1 MKKTFFTAAILA
13 AATAFAADNVQT
25 ATPQP
30 VAQPKDKSWT
40 HFVGA
45 GVTVPVSK
53 YNVEESDFSLVSAGL
68 NLSYMGISKSGFA
81 VRADLS
87 SGATF
92 TDDVKYNEK
101 EDADVGTYVAG
112 EVGLGYGFVNTPD
125 WTVAVF
131 ATVGVEGSVFTRD
144 TETYKH
150 PDLGKVDW
158 TRSVTLGALTLGG
171 DLVVRKALGD
181 HVGVFASVGGRWAPV
196 AVWLLTDEYDN
207 DDVNRK
213 DTFKSDKS
221 DGGFT
226 VVPTVGAMW
235 NF

>member
-1 MKKTFFTAAILA
+1 M
-13 AATAFAADNVQT
+13 
-25 ATPQP
+25 
-30 VAQPKDKSWT
+30 
-40 HFVGA
+40 
-45 GVTVPVSK
+45 PVSK
-53 YNVEESDFSLVSAGL
+53 YNVEGSDFSLVSAGL

-87 SGATF
+87 SGAAF

-101 EDADVGTYVAG
+101 ESADVGTYFAG

-171 DLVVRKALGD
+171 DVVVRKALGD

-235 NF
+235 SF

>member
-1 MKKTFFTAAILA
+1 MKKIVFTAAIFA
-13 AATAFAADNVQT
+13 AATAFAADNTQT
-25 ATPQP
+25 AAAPATE
-30 VAQPKDKSWT
+30 KGWT

-53 YNVEESDFSLVSAGL
+53 YNVEGSDFSLVSAGL

-171 DLVVRKALGD
+171 DVVVRKALGD

-221 DGGFT
+221 DGGFS

-235 NF
+235 SF

>member
-1 MKKTFFTAAILA
+1 MKTTFFAAAILA
-13 AATAFAADNVQT
+13 ATVFAADNVQT
-25 ATPQP
+25 ATTQAAN
-30 VAQPKDKSWT
+30 AQPKDRGWT

-53 YNVEESDFSLVSAGL
+53 YDIEGSDYSMVSGGV
-68 NLSYMGISKSGFA
+68 NLSYMGIGRSGFA
-81 VRADLS
+81 VRAALS
-87 SGATF
+87 SGTTF

-101 EDADVGTYVAG
+101 EKADVGTYAAG
-112 EVGLGYGFVNTPD
+112 EVGLGYGFVNN
-125 WTVAVF
+125 WTIAAF
-131 ATVGVEGSVFTRD
+131 ATVGVEAAVFTRD

-171 DLVVRKALGD
+171 DVVVRKALGN
-181 HVGVFASVGGRWAPV
+181 HVGLFASVGGRWVPV
-196 AVWLLTDEYDN
+196 AVGLVTDEFDN

-213 DTFKSDKS
+213 DTFKTDKS

-226 VVPTVGAMW
+226 VVPTVGAVW
-235 NF
+235 SF

>member
-1 MKKTFFTAAILA
+1 
-13 AATAFAADNVQT
+13 
-25 ATPQP
+25 
-30 VAQPKDKSWT
+30 
-40 HFVGA
+40 VGA

-53 YNVEESDFSLVSAGL
+53 YDIEGSDFSLVSTGL
-68 NLSYMGISKSGFA
+68 NLSYMGIGKSGFA

-101 EDADVGTYVAG
+101 ESADVGTYFAG

-171 DLVVRKALGD
+171 DVVVRKALGD

>member
-13 AATAFAADNVQT
+13 AATAFAADGSTSSPTVSPNST
-25 ATPQP
+25 T
-30 VAQPKDKSWT
+30 DKGWT

-53 YNVEESDFSLVSAGL
+53 YDVEGSDFSLVSAGL
-68 NLSYMGISKSGFA
+68 NLSYMGIGKSGFA

-101 EDADVGTYVAG
+101 ESADVGTYFAG

-171 DLVVRKALGD
+171 DVVVRKALGD
-181 HVGVFASVGGRWAPV
+181 HVGVFASVGGRWVPV

>member
-25 ATPQP
+25 TTPQP

-53 YNVEESDFSLVSAGL
+53 YNVEGSDFSLVSAGL
-68 NLSYMGISKSGFA
+68 NLSYMGIGKSGFA

-158 TRSVTLGALTLGG
+158 TST
-171 DLVVRKALGD
+171 
-181 HVGVFASVGGRWAPV
+181 SVGGRWAPV